1 PDRSIKIHGLMELTL
16 FVSFVGFT
24 TLFFWI
30 LRARYRLEVR
40 RETASSVTLDE
51 ALEARRREGALQ

>member
-1 PDRSIKIHGLMELTL
+1 M
-16 FVSFVGFT
+16 
-24 TLFFWI
+24 LFFWI

-40 RETASSVTLDE
+40 REMATSVTIDE